1 MTSVLVYSCFIACL
15 LPKRVATDF
24 PSPEAAFLVTKL
36 KPRLSCRQQAL
47 NEFPCWGCNL
57 ITLSSPESKI
67 PRYPQAVRFTLV
79 IQCQQDN
86 MDGGFVID
94 CDWSGSSF
102 ERNDLQP
109 CSDLSR
115 ISGLIR
121 NSCHPMEIVGN
132 LEWPK
137 LQEHSTEWQM
147 STPLSY
153 DIQIS
158 PTAGLQTNHD
168 LLDSLAATKN
178 RQLRIVKSGHLCRRV
193 DSSQII
199 ILPLG
204 RSKEVFFC
212 VDSSWFIQV
221 VSLCIIIDKLANK
234 PDICSLCS
242 SWRTKNDMRTFV
254 KMSTVGTRGECCK
267 SLICW
272 SLDWKASVHSECVDF
287 SLALNEDSLLASL
300 GVEWS

>member
-204 RSKEVFFC
+204 RSKEVFFLC
-212 VDSSWFIQV
+212 GFIMIHPSGQ
-221 VSLCIIIDKLANK
+221 
-234 PDICSLCS
+234 P
-242 SWRTKNDMRTFV
+242 
-254 KMSTVGTRGECCK
+254 
-267 SLICW
+267 
-272 SLDWKASVHSECVDF
+272 VHYYRQ
-287 SLALNEDSLLASL
+287 AGKQA
-300 GVEWS
+300 WH